1 MELHGGSLSIESEK
15 GAGATVT
22 AKFPKAKAD

>member
-1 MELHGGSLSIESEK
+1 MELHGGMVSIESEK

-22 AKFPKAKAD
+22 AVFPKAKTN